1 MVTLLAAYCSQAN
14 GYSYGVTYW
23 RVTMGIGVSVF
34 LIAAGA
40 ILAFAV
46 NATVSGLDIHV
57 VGWILMLVGALGL
70 IVTLVIWA
78 PRRRAHTGAVVE
90 EERVY
95 RDRNVY

>member
-1 MVTLLAAYCSQAN
+1 
-14 GYSYGVTYW
+14 
-23 RVTMGIGVSVF
+23 MGIGVSVF

-46 NATVSGLDIHV
+46 NATVSGLDIQV
-57 VGWILMLVGALGL
+57 VGWILMLAGALGL
-70 IVTLVIWA
+70 VVTLVIWA
-78 PRRRAHTGAVVE
+78 PRRRGGAGAVVE